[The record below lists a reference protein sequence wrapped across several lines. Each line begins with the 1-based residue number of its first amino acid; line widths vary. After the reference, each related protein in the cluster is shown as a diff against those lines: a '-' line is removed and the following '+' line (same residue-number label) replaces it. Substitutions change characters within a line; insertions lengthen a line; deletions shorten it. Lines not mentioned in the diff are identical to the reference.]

1 MLDKKMKTRFEF
13 CLSRLLVQHLLVET
27 LLLICLTFTAAPCT
41 ADDKS
46 PEPASIKH
54 RVTGLFSPDR
64 EDDLREILKDKLPD
78 VKLISLDFPTSEAAF
93 TYDAAKVFP
102 GAKPEQIPER
112 FDNLLRSVSSST
124 FGIAPLCMTPKDKL
138 TRIEIP
144 VIGLDCKAC
153 CLAAYEAIYKLD
165 GVEQATA
172 SFKEGKVTA
181 LIDPEKTSRTKLD
194 EALKNKRVEL
204 RAP

>member
-1 MLDKKMKTRFEF
+1 MWDKKMKTRFEF
-13 CLSRLLVQHLLVET
+13 CLSHLLVQHFLVAV
-27 LLLICLTFTAAPCT
+27 LVLSCLTCPTGLCRAEEKP
-41 ADDKS
+41 
-46 PEPASIKH
+46 PEPTIKH

-78 VKLISLDFPTSEAAF
+78 VKLVSIDYPTSEAAF
-93 TYDAAKVFP
+93 NYDPAKLFP
-102 GAKPEQIPER
+102 GAKPDQIQER

-124 FGIAPLCMTPKDKL
+124 FGIAPLCTTPKDKL

-153 CLAAYEAIYKLD
+153 CLAAYEAIYKID

-181 LIDPEKTSRTKLD
+181 LIDPLKTNRTALE
-194 EALKNKRVEL
+194 EALKKKQVEL
-204 RAP
+204 RAQ

>member
-1 MLDKKMKTRFEF
+1 MWDKKMKTRFEF
-13 CLSRLLVQHLLVET
+13 FPSHLLVQDFLVEI
-27 LLLICLTFTAAPCT
+27 LLLICLTCCAALCT

-78 VKLISLDFPTSEAAF
+78 VKLVSIDFPTSEAAF
-93 TYDAAKVFP
+93 TYDAAKLFP
-102 GAKPEQIPER
+102 GAKPEQIQER

-124 FGIAPLCMTPKDKL
+124 FGIAPLCTTPRDKL

-153 CLAAYEAIYKLD
+153 CLAAYEAIYKID
-165 GVEQATA
+165 GVEQATV

-181 LIDPEKTSRTKLD
+181 LIDPEKTNRKALE
-194 EALKNKRVEL
+194 EALKNRRVEL
-204 RAP
+204 PVR

>member
-1 MLDKKMKTRFEF
+1 MKLNRTRVWNACHRAAILML
-13 CLSRLLVQHLLVET
+13 CLSVTRV
-27 LLLICLTFTAAPCT
+27 TFS

-46 PEPASIKH
+46 SEPASIKH

-64 EDDLREILKDKLPD
+64 EDDLREVIEKLPD
-78 VKLISLDFPTSEAAF
+78 VKLVSIDFETSEAAF
-93 TYDAAKVFP
+93 DYDPAKLFA
-102 GAKPEQIPER
+102 GAKPDQVQER

-124 FGIAPLCMTPKDKL
+124 LGIAPLCTTPKDKL

-144 VIGLDCKAC
+144 VVGLDCKAC

-172 SFKEGKVTA
+172 SFKDGRVTA
-181 LIDPEKTSRTKLD
+181 LIDPQKTNRKALE

-204 RAP
+204 GPASVPATR